1 METLINWQLTIDNEQ
16 LIQDSK
22 IQNVM
27 SSAVETSAIRNKQ
40 IPPLSFDYAQ
50 DRLSEWRKTIF
61 QFNMNIFKR
70 IISFFKK
77 KKQTDNLHNSTNNFK
92 KQRKMSLREN
102 FISDAPDEETGG
114 KVNAISQN
122 KTLYIGQFT
131 ETVAEPELF
140 QDAQTMKDVFTKFKP
155 KVDVEFQTEQGDYVE
170 ETIAFNE
177 MKDFEINNGSGQLV
191 QNSSFLLQTKSNIEA
206 NAKIRKQIEQN
217 KRLRDLLAKQESKE
231 ELRNVLQNL
240 LDELD
245 GNKG

>member
-1 METLINWQLTIDNEQ
+1 
-16 LIQDSK
+16 
-22 IQNVM
+22 
-27 SSAVETSAIRNKQ
+27 
-40 IPPLSFDYAQ
+40 
-50 DRLSEWRKTIF
+50 
-61 QFNMNIFKR
+61 MNIFEK

-77 KKQTDNLHNSTNNFK
+77 KKQTNNVQQRNINFK

-122 KTLYIGQFT
+122 KTLYIGQFSD
-131 ETVAEPELF
+131 TVAEPELF
-140 QDAQTMKDVFTKFKP
+140 QDAQTIKDVFEKFKP
-155 KVDVEFQTEQGDYVE
+155 QVNVEFQTEEGDYVE
-170 ETIAFNE
+170 ETLAFNE
-177 MKDFEINNGSGQLV
+177 MKDFEINSGSGQLV

-245 GNKG
+245 GGK